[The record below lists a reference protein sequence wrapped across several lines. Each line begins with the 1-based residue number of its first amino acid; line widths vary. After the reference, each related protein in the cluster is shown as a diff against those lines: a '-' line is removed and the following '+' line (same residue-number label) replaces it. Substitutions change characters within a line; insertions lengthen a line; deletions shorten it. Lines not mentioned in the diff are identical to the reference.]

1 MACRHSVFPDVR
13 SILEVDAFTAGLTE
27 LFSLLHLAS
36 LATVASGSIERVIVY
51 DYRRR
56 FLDPFSLPHPSLPNF
71 HCVLFSFRNTVA
83 AGAGITNPL
92 LLATIFAGFATPAIL
107 T

>member
-1 MACRHSVFPDVR
+1 MACRHSVFLDVR
-13 SILEVDAFTAGLTE
+13 SILEVDACTAGLTE
-27 LFSLLHLAS
+27 LFSLLHLAA
-36 LATVASGSIERVIVY
+36 LATVASFSIEHVIVY

-56 FLDPFSLPHPSLPNF
+56 ILDPFSLPPNF
-71 HCVLFSFRNTVA
+71 HCILFSFRNTVA

-92 LLATIFAGFATPAIL
+92 LLVTIFAGFATPAIL